1 VKYTSRP
8 CSQCGAAR
16 AFVDGAWLRK
26 QRKDAGLSLREVAR
40 RLGYT
45 VSYLCDLELDRRNV
59 KPTLAKRI
67 LAALESR

>member
-1 VKYTSRP
+1 MKHTSRP

-26 QRKDAGLSLREVAR
+26 QRKDAGLSLREVAS

-45 VSYLCDLELDRRNV
+45 ASYLCDIELNRRNANAD
-59 KPTLAKRI
+59 LAGRI
-67 LAALESR
+67 LAVLR